1 MCVHACC
8 TWEVIDV
15 CACVLYME
23 VIDAEMVLLVRFDS
37 CWNVQITLSV
47 LLYIISELLDMLA
60 GLF

>member
-1 MCVHACC
+1 M
-8 TWEVIDV
+8 EVIDV

>member
-1 MCVHACC
+1 MFMPEELFQLCLHVCLY
-8 TWEVIDV
+8 ID
-15 CACVLYME
+15 

-47 LLYIISELLDMLA
+47 LLYIINEIARHVLA

>member
-1 MCVHACC
+1 MFCLS
-8 TWEVIDV
+8 TSLDV